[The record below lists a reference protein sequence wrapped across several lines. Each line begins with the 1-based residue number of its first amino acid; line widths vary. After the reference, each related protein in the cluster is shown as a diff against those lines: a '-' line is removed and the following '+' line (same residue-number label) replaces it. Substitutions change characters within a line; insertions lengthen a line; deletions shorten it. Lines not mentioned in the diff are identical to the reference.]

1 MDEYKNAISNIVDSL
16 RFLGKVLK
24 GVSAW
29 WNDHQEVIKQ
39 LLSGLLVFANWYG
52 ASEKMIDN
60 QIVFT
65 DVITEQLA
73 ERINNTDNVEKVVRE
88 YYFDNEQIKFEEL
101 FNRCIE
107 YKQVS
112 SFNNLFHQIRNA
124 YENGD
129 YEICCIALF
138 TITDGLLSLVSN
150 DNSTSYNNRMKT
162 LRDKVDKRA
171 SLTDFDKRALTV
183 YSAMYKFDKS
193 VFAFSNFDSEE
204 TKIEGINR
212 HWLLHGRTN
221 KDYDEFDVLK
231 VLLWIEALIIM
242 DDYEKSSED

>member
-1 MDEYKNAISNIVDSL
+1 MDEYKDAISNIVDSL
-16 RFLGKVLK
+16 RFFGKVLK

-52 ASEKMIDN
+52 ASEKMIDK

-65 DVITEQLA
+65 DAITDHFA
-73 ERINNTDNVEKVVRE
+73 EEINNTDNIEKLVRK
-88 YYFDNEQIKFEEL
+88 YYFDNEQEKFNEL
-101 FNRCIE
+101 FYRCTE

-112 SFNNLFHQIRNA
+112 SFNTLFKQICNSYKNR
-124 YENGD
+124 D

-138 TITDGLLSLVSN
+138 TITDGLLSIVSN
-150 DNSTSYNNRMKT
+150 DNSPKFKRRIDA
-162 LRDKVDKRA
+162 LREKVDKRT
-171 SLTDFDKRALTV
+171 SLSDFDRRVLTV
-183 YSAMYKFDKS
+183 YTAMYKFDKS
-193 VFAFSNFDSEE
+193 VFAFSNFDLEE

-231 VLLWIEALIIM
+231 VLLWIEAIIIM
-242 DDYEKSSED
+242 DNYEKSMEE